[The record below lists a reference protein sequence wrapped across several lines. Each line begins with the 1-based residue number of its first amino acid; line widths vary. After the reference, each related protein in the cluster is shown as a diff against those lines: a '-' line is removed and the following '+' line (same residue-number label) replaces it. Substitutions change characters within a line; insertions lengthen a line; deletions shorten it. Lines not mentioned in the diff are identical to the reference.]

1 MSYLSIVNK
10 LSREFEKE
18 YNVKPD
24 LISSS
29 PGRLDFLNTHQDYK
43 GLPVVSIGV
52 NLRSYTAVSKG
63 KNEKCFILSVNL
75 KEEHV
80 EYQDVFDVTKP
91 VLRKGKW
98 FGNYLR
104 AAIKALLELGYRI
117 KGFNAAILSEV
128 PIGGGLGSSAAFTV
142 SFIGAINELFN
153 LGLSKK
159 EIAEIAYHA
168 EHDIMG
174 VPCGRLDQYG
184 SVFGGVIKIETTPPY
199 NVEELPFRQGVF
211 VVLDSGIKH
220 STAEIHPK
228 RQADIDYGLKL
239 LLEMSDLPDFTRQK
253 LGEKYYEPKWEELS
267 EEELMPYLKRLPEKP
282 KNRILFT
289 IREHKSTELALK
301 IMKGK
306 IPDINVMVSVL
317 GKEWEKKI
325 TSSLEH
331 SNPLLALIGT
341 IMNQQH
347 ELLRDLYDLS
357 LPELEHIRNSALKAG
372 ALGVKISGAGLGGSL
387 IALTENKGI
396 AERVLKAG
404 IKAGAKRGWIVNID
418 VGLKR
423 ESF

>member
-1 MSYLSIVNK
+1 MSIVNK

-396 AERVLKAG
+396 AERVLKVG

>member
-1 MSYLSIVNK
+1 LSIVNK

-199 NVEELPFRQGVF
+199 NVEELSFRQGVF

-396 AERVLKAG
+396 AERVLKVG

>member
-1 MSYLSIVNK
+1 MSIVNK
-10 LSREFEKE
+10 LSMEFKKE
-18 YNVKPD
+18 YNIKPD

-43 GLPVVSIGV
+43 GLPVISIGV

-63 KNEKCFILSVNL
+63 KNEKCSILSVNL

-104 AAIKALLELGYRI
+104 AAIKALLELGYGI

-199 NVEELPFRQGVF
+199 NVEALPFRQGVF

-306 IPDINVMVSVL
+306 IPGINVMVSVL
-317 GKEWEKKI
+317 GKEWEKEI

-387 IALTENKGI
+387 IALTENKSI
-396 AERVLKAG
+396 AERVLKVG